1 MVHPILSNLRYL
13 IFYSIFW
20 LLCTLVGA
28 TLEMYNYRLEFV
40 IAFVHSAIFNLT
52 YAVLAI
58 GLWYT
63 VRYNNLETAN
73 AINRFLTHLIQAI
86 VITGIW
92 LLVCF
97 LILKNIFSDNK
108 VYLAILFQSF
118 PIQFGIGIMYYSLS
132 IMFYYLLLSYRNLQE
147 KTRNEAELKA
157 LVKETELNLLKS
169 QINPH
174 FLFNSLNSISSLTIT
189 NPEKAQEMIIKLSE
203 FLRHSI
209 RQKNEHLVPLR
220 DEIVHIQYYLD
231 IEKIRFGDRLKY
243 DLKSEDGCQDYM
255 VPGMLLQPL
264 FENAI
269 KHGVHES
276 TEEVT
281 VTFVCESIPLGLKLT
296 ISNNFDP
303 NALPRKGNK
312 MGIKNIANRLKLLY
326 QSDNLLKIYKSS
338 NFFVVEITIPSRI
351 QGSIN
356 KQWSI
361 ESGSI

>member
-1 MVHPILSNLRYL
+1 MVHPILSNVRYL
-13 IFYSIFW
+13 LLYSIFW
-20 LLCTLVGA
+20 LLCTLVGT
-28 TLEMYNYRLEFV
+28 TLQVYNYHLDFI
-40 IAFVHSAIFNLT
+40 IAFIHSAIYNFT

-73 AINRFLTHLIQAI
+73 LLKRIFYLLFQAI
-86 VITGIW
+86 IISGLW
-92 LLVCF
+92 LLICF
-97 LILKNIFSDNK
+97 LILKNVFSDNK
-108 VYLAILFQSF
+108 AYQAILFQSI
-118 PIQFGIGIMYYSLS
+118 PIQFGIGIMYYTLS

-189 NPEKAQEMIIKLSE
+189 NPAKAQEMIIKLSE

-209 RQKNEHLVPLR
+209 RQKNEHLVPLK

-243 DLKSEDGCQDYM
+243 DFKMDDGCNDHL

-269 KHGVHES
+269 KHGVYES

-281 VTFVCESIPLGLKLT
+281 VTFTCESIPAGLKLT

-312 MGIKNIANRLKLLY
+312 MGIKNIINRLKLLY
-326 QSDNLLKIYKSS
+326 QSDNLLKILKSA
-338 NFFVVEITIPSRI
+338 NFFVVEITIPSKV
-351 QGSIN
+351 QM
-356 KQWSI
+356 
-361 ESGSI
+361 